1 MGDRR
6 DYDRDR
12 DYRDR
17 GRDRDDRGY
26 SGKGDKGGK
35 DGKGKGKDGK
45 DRGPPPTRAWAT
57 RKLEVQT
64 LSHFMCFKCG
74 ETKDRTNFSNSQLLT
89 GRQQCTQCS
98 TLKVA
103 QNLADQ
109 MAFSAAARQS
119 RIDQNDPTKPSKS
132 PIDAAREEL
141 DKNGKTGL
149 LCECGALVNS
159 RQQLIQHQ
167 RGQKCLR
174 PRPEGEILRLTT
186 PSATRKLLAI
196 GDAAA
201 GGTGGAP
208 VVPARPKKPDQP
220 AHPKSI
226 IAKRLMRDGAKLWE
240 WNKMIMVEPAATQ
253 IAGAGTLKPVFS
265 FKARLTAHEN
275 SWVQGDFETTKKA
288 AERSALDKLALWIQ
302 EQPESLSTTGRQ
314 SLANWMAPRSVKVV
328 IIPAYRKGGGNPWT
342 CGNCQHHNRGIDI
355 ACTSCGEPRTAQAGA
370 APVDATQ
377 DSNFA
382 KICAVLGGSADWA
395 YPGSEAEADWEGSW
409 MPVKIHIDQAEAVD
423 GTVRI
428 QWEDQSLSD
437 MPPNLI
443 RPKQTPAAA

>member
-12 DYRDR
+12 DRDR

-35 DGKGKGKDGK
+35 GKGKDGK
-45 DRGPPPTRAWAT
+45 DDKRPPTRAWAT
-57 RKLEVQT
+57 RKMEVQT

-74 ETKDRTNFSNSQLLT
+74 ETKDRSNFSNSQLLT

-119 RIDQNDPTKPSKS
+119 RIEQNDPTKPRTKD
-132 PIDAAREEL
+132 PVDAAKEEL
-141 DKNGKTGL
+141 DKNGKTGI

-167 RGQKCLR
+167 RGQKCTR
-174 PRPEGEILRLTT
+174 ARPEGDIMRISN
-186 PSATRKLLAI
+186 PSSARRLLAI
-196 GDAAA
+196 GNEAA
-201 GGTGGAP
+201 GNPGGSAGP
-208 VVPARPKKPDQP
+208 AVPARPKKPDQP

-240 WNKMIMVEPAATQ
+240 WNKMIIVEPAATQ

-288 AERSALDKLALWIQ
+288 AERSALQKLALWIQ

-314 SLANWMAPRSVKVV
+314 SLSNWIAPRSVKVV
-328 IIPAYRKGGGNPWT
+328 IIPAYRKSATSAWT
-342 CGNCQHHNRGIDI
+342 CPGCGTYNQAHEM
-355 ACTSCGEPRTAQAGA
+355 ACTNCGMDRPTEA
-370 APVDATQ
+370 AAVDATQ
-377 DSNFA
+377 DTNFA

-409 MPVKIHIDQAEAVD
+409 MAITIHTDQSEAAS
-423 GTVRI
+423 GTVRV

-443 RPKQTPAAA
+443 RPKQAPNLS